1 MYKHEMISKTYSLV
15 KKASNC
21 IAASIEQFYLCK
33 KNQML
38 YMCKKYV
45 EKRLKVYTTNYL
57 WEGDGFVLVEWS
69 GDGYT
74 NYSFIL
80 YTFVIL

>member
-1 MYKHEMISKTYSLV
+1 
-15 KKASNC
+15 
-21 IAASIEQFYLCK
+21 
-33 KNQML
+33 
-38 YMCKKYV
+38 MCKKYV
-45 EKRLKVYTTNYL
+45 EKKTTNYL

-80 YTFVIL
+80 YTFVLL

>member
-1 MYKHEMISKTYSLV
+1 
-15 KKASNC
+15 
-21 IAASIEQFYLCK
+21 
-33 KNQML
+33 ML

-80 YTFVIL
+80 YTFVLL

>member
-1 MYKHEMISKTYSLV
+1 MIWKTYSLV

-33 KNQML
+33 KNKCSI
-38 YMCKKYV
+38 YVKKYV
-45 EKRLKVYTTNYL
+45 EKRLKVYTPNYL
-57 WEGDGFVLVEWS
+57 WEGDGFVLVEWG

-80 YTFVIL
+80 YTFMLF